1 VLRGEFDCCLDVLGC
16 SGIDADDGH
25 APLLAWN
32 AEGSVEVAG
41 LDGPV
46 GKGVGLPVG
55 VFSSGT
61 RHRMANSSMQMYSG
75 SFWKIRM

>member
-1 VLRGEFDCCLDVLGC
+1 MLRGEFDCCLDVLGC

-55 VFSSGT
+55 VFSST
-61 RHRMANSSMQMYSG
+61 RLVRTPDTVVPASNSVRAVS
-75 SFWKIRM
+75 